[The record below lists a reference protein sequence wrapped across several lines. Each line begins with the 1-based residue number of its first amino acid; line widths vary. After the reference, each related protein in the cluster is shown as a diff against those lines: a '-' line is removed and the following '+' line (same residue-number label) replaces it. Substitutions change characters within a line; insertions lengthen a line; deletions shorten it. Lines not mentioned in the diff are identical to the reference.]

1 MEKETGVFIDLKYF
15 QEKILD
21 GEFDESEKYLSAFT
35 NITDS
40 QSSMKMFF
48 QIRKQKYLE
57 ALDRND
63 KAMAVEILVKDFKIF
78 STYNNDIYSEII
90 NLITLDN
97 FRENVKLSHYKD
109 VKSIRIAL
117 MEELKN
123 MIDNNPILK
132 NKIMLPSLRSLRL
145 RFMINHGLNWQY
157 PKPNPESTT
166 LLIDHTSPLP
176 QQGFHM
182 PPMLPAADASPL
194 PPASA
199 WVVNGNPSSSSQS
212 PATLAASSVPGPS
225 SRDVKLLY
233 EIDRLFI
240 ELMLTYECNR
250 NSMDPKVFISR
261 LFLEPSDTRIS
272 FKFRRRQF
280 PLSLKHV
287 GVYLPSPGFSY
298 GQLYVALSR
307 VTSKEGLKILI
318 SNDDGEDDCV
328 TSNVVYR
335 EPLPPA
341 SAWVVNG
348 NPSSSSQSPA
358 TLAASS
364 LPGPSSRGSISK
376 LSFTLNTPLA
386 PMDYQSND
394 RVQQLRPLLAAESV
408 EKVASTVTP
417 QPSPRLFDEIPRT
430 VVWELNQ
437 GSTVKSMEFHPT
449 NHSILAVGCEN
460 GEISLWEARMKE
472 KLISKSFNIWNL
484 SNCSVKFQVM
494 GCFQKHLIHLYAYQ
508 VSNGLQQHLEINAHD
523 GGVNDLAFSFPKNQL
538 CVVSCGDDK
547 LIKVTGKFPNLNG
560 EKIFSFEG
568 HVAPVCLVVPHSKRN
583 ILFLFSTSIDG
594 KIRVWLFENKSL
606 MVEYDT
612 PGKCSTTPICSSDGT
627 RLFSCGTTTEGDCF
641 LAEWDEDDG
650 VVKRTYSGLRT
661 KYVGMVQFDTAK
673 SRYLAVGADNQI
685 KFWDVDI
692 INVLIS
698 TDADGGLSV
707 NGFVPDKL
715 NWSSSV
721 DGAKNGQQLALYSS
735 QC

>member
-1 MEKETGVFIDLKYF
+1 
-15 QEKILD
+15 
-21 GEFDESEKYLSAFT
+21 
-35 NITDS
+35 
-40 QSSMKMFF
+40 MF
-48 QIRKQKYLE
+48 
-57 ALDRND
+57 
-63 KAMAVEILVKDFKIF
+63 VCV
-78 STYNNDIYSEII
+78 ST
-90 NLITLDN
+90 
-97 FRENVKLSHYKD
+97 
-109 VKSIRIAL
+109 
-117 MEELKN
+117 
-123 MIDNNPILK
+123 
-132 NKIMLPSLRSLRL
+132 
-145 RFMINHGLNWQY
+145 
-157 PKPNPESTT
+157 
-166 LLIDHTSPLP
+166 
-176 QQGFHM
+176 
-182 PPMLPAADASPL
+182 
-194 PPASA
+194 
-199 WVVNGNPSSSSQS
+199 
-212 PATLAASSVPGPS
+212 
-225 SRDVKLLY
+225 
-233 EIDRLFI
+233 
-240 ELMLTYECNR
+240 
-250 NSMDPKVFISR
+250 
-261 LFLEPSDTRIS
+261 
-272 FKFRRRQF
+272 
-280 PLSLKHV
+280 PLSNSLN
-287 GVYLPSPGFSY
+287 
-298 GQLYVALSR
+298 
-307 VTSKEGLKILI
+307 T
-318 SNDDGEDDCV
+318 
-328 TSNVVYR
+328 
-335 EPLPPA
+335 PL
-341 SAWVVNG
+341 V
-348 NPSSSSQSPA
+348 
-358 TLAASS
+358 
-364 LPGPSSRGSISK
+364 GSISK

-408 EKVASTVTP
+408 EKHYSIGTSLQAGQVASTVTP

-484 SNCSVKFQVM
+484 SNCSVKFQTENPKELSV
-494 GCFQKHLIHLYAYQ
+494 IRITWSPDASYI

-547 LIKVTGKFPNLNG
+547 LIK
-560 EKIFSFEG
+560 KIFSFEG

-698 TDADGGLSV
+698 TDADGGLSL
-707 NGFVPDKL
+707 L
-715 NWSSSV
+715 N
-721 DGAKNGQQLALYSS
+721 AMLFNK
-735 QC
+735 